1 MIFDESAVCTP
12 VFCRE
17 VTGETPVLLPAAP
30 FTVVLASSGR
40 AAASADSEPVLLAA
54 GGLFLAGGVA
64 VEVTPVTGC
73 HVLAA
78 GFSGT
83 AAQAAA
89 AGLPAPLA
97 SDCSAC
103 PMAAQLL
110 GELAAAMER
119 GGAAGL
125 SALCYHILCELA
137 AADAAV
143 PRLSPLVADAVL
155 AIRQNYAGL
164 YGVEELSAQL
174 GVSKSHLVRVFS
186 AEMGVGPGQY
196 LTGVRLDAAKA
207 LLARRDYP
215 LEVVATLCG
224 FSGANY
230 LCKVFK
236 KHTRQTPAAFRAQNA
251 GAARG
256 GAVNELES
264 ALYIGEGR
272 ILQRR
277 ARLCKIKGFLRLLTP
292 RKKRYD

>member
-1 MIFDESAVCTP
+1 MGKIAFVFAGQGAQYTGMGKELYESS
-12 VFCRE
+12 
-17 VTGETPVLLPAAP
+17 PAARKV
-30 FTVVLASSGR
+30 FDLADAIRPGTSNQCFSASKEELSR
-40 AAASADSEPVLLAA
+40 TLNTQPCLFAVDAACAAALTEKGIYADS
-54 GGLFLAGGVA
+54 
-64 VEVTPVTGC
+64 
-73 HVLAA
+73 AA
-78 GFSGT
+78 GFS
-83 AAQAAA
+83 
-89 AGLPAPLA
+89 
-97 SDCSAC
+97 
-103 PMAAQLL
+103 L

-236 KHTRQTPAAFRAQNA
+236 KHTGQTPAAFRAQNA

-264 ALYIGEGR
+264 ALYI
-272 ILQRR
+272 
-277 ARLCKIKGFLRLLTP
+277 
-292 RKKRYD
+292 

>member
-164 YGVEELSAQL
+164 YGVDELSAQL

-236 KHTRQTPAAFRAQNA
+236 KHTGQTPAAFRAQNA

-264 ALYIGEGR
+264 ALYI
-272 ILQRR
+272 
-277 ARLCKIKGFLRLLTP
+277 
-292 RKKRYD
+292 

>member
-236 KHTRQTPAAFRAQNA
+236 KHTGQTPAAFRAQNA

-256 GAVNELES
+256 GAVNELERAAFCSS
-264 ALYIGEGR
+264 AHVCAKLKAFY
-272 ILQRR
+272 
-277 ARLCKIKGFLRLLTP
+277 AF
-292 RKKRYD
+292 

>member
-40 AAASADSEPVLLAA
+40 AAASADSEPVLLVA

-89 AGLPAPLA
+89 AGLPAP
-97 SDCSAC
+97 
-103 PMAAQLL
+103 
-110 GELAAAMER
+110 LAAAMER

-236 KHTRQTPAAFRAQNA
+236 KHTGQTPAAFRAQNA

-264 ALYIGEGR
+264 ALYI
-272 ILQRR
+272 
-277 ARLCKIKGFLRLLTP
+277 
-292 RKKRYD
+292 

>member
-110 GELAAAMER
+110 GELAAA
-119 GGAAGL
+119 
-125 SALCYHILCELA
+125 
-137 AADAAV
+137 DAAV

-236 KHTRQTPAAFRAQNA
+236 KHTGQTPAAFRAQNA

-264 ALYIGEGR
+264 ALYI
-272 ILQRR
+272 
-277 ARLCKIKGFLRLLTP
+277 
-292 RKKRYD
+292 

>member
-119 GGAAGL
+119 GGASG
-125 SALCYHILCELA
+125 
-137 AADAAV
+137 
-143 PRLSPLVADAVL
+143 
-155 AIRQNYAGL
+155 
-164 YGVEELSAQL
+164 
-174 GVSKSHLVRVFS
+174 
-186 AEMGVGPGQY
+186 GPPPGPPW
-196 LTGVRLDAAKA
+196 G
-207 LLARRDYP
+207 
-215 LEVVATLCG
+215 G
-224 FSGANY
+224 
-230 LCKVFK
+230 
-236 KHTRQTPAAFRAQNA
+236 
-251 GAARG
+251 ARG
-256 GAVNELES
+256 PPPCPGAPRPGFPRCATIFCANLPPPTRPFPGFRRWWRMRCWPS
-264 ALYIGEGR
+264 AR
-272 ILQRR
+272 IMQACTAWRS
-277 ARLCKIKGFLRLLTP
+277 
-292 RKKRYD
+292 

>member
-236 KHTRQTPAAFRAQNA
+236 KHTGQTPAAFRAQNA

-256 GAVNELES
+256 GAVNERAAFCS
-264 ALYIGEGR
+264 AAHVCAKLKAFY
-272 ILQRR
+272 
-277 ARLCKIKGFLRLLTP
+277 AF
-292 RKKRYD
+292 

>member
-89 AGLPAPLA
+89 AGLPARLPATAAPAPWPPSCWA
-97 SDCSAC
+97 SL
-103 PMAAQLL
+103 PPPWN
-110 GELAAAMER
+110 AAAR
-119 GGAAGL
+119 PGFPRCATIFCANL
-125 SALCYHILCELA
+125 PPPTP
-137 AADAAV
+137 AV

-236 KHTRQTPAAFRAQNA
+236 KHTGQTPRRFPRAERGRGARRRGERAGKRAVHLRGPHFAAPRTFVQN
-251 GAARG
+251 
-256 GAVNELES
+256 
-264 ALYIGEGR
+264 
-272 ILQRR
+272 
-277 ARLCKIKGFLRLLTP
+277 
-292 RKKRYD
+292 

>member
-236 KHTRQTPAAFRAQNA
+236 KHTGQTPAAFRAQNA

-264 ALYIGEGR
+264 ALYI
-272 ILQRR
+272 LQRR

>member
-54 GGLFLAGGVA
+54 GGLFLAG
-64 VEVTPVTGC
+64 GC

-236 KHTRQTPAAFRAQNA
+236 KHTGQTPAAFRAQNA

-264 ALYIGEGR
+264 ALYI
-272 ILQRR
+272 
-277 ARLCKIKGFLRLLTP
+277 
-292 RKKRYD
+292 

>member
-54 GGLFLAGGVA
+54 GGLFLAGGAA

-83 AAQAAA
+83 VAQAAA

-103 PMAAQLL
+103 PMAAQRL
-110 GELAAAMER
+110 GELAVAMER

-236 KHTRQTPAAFRAQNA
+236 KHTGQTPAAFRAQNA

-264 ALYIGEGR
+264 ALYI
-272 ILQRR
+272 
-277 ARLCKIKGFLRLLTP
+277 
-292 RKKRYD
+292 

>member
-73 HVLAA
+73 HVL
-78 GFSGT
+78 
-83 AAQAAA
+83 A

-236 KHTRQTPAAFRAQNA
+236 KHTGQTPAAFRAQNA

-264 ALYIGEGR
+264 ALYI
-272 ILQRR
+272 
-277 ARLCKIKGFLRLLTP
+277 
-292 RKKRYD
+292 

>member
-119 GGAAGL
+119 GFPRCATIFCANLPPPTRPFPGFRRWWRMRCWP
-125 SALCYHILCELA
+125 SA
-137 AADAAV
+137 
-143 PRLSPLVADAVL
+143 
-155 AIRQNYAGL
+155 
-164 YGVEELSAQL
+164 
-174 GVSKSHLVRVFS
+174 
-186 AEMGVGPGQY
+186 
-196 LTGVRLDAAKA
+196 
-207 LLARRDYP
+207 
-215 LEVVATLCG
+215 
-224 FSGANY
+224 
-230 LCKVFK
+230 
-236 KHTRQTPAAFRAQNA
+236 
-251 GAARG
+251 
-256 GAVNELES
+256 
-264 ALYIGEGR
+264 R
-272 ILQRR
+272 IMQACTAWRS
-277 ARLCKIKGFLRLLTP
+277 
-292 RKKRYD
+292 

>member
-54 GGLFLAGGVA
+54 GGLFLAGGAA

-110 GELAAAMER
+110 G
-119 GGAAGL
+119 
-125 SALCYHILCELA
+125 ELA

-236 KHTRQTPAAFRAQNA
+236 KHTGQTPAAFRAQNA

-264 ALYIGEGR
+264 ALYI
-272 ILQRR
+272 
-277 ARLCKIKGFLRLLTP
+277 
-292 RKKRYD
+292 

>member
-73 HVLAA
+73 HVL
-78 GFSGT
+78 
-83 AAQAAA
+83 AA

-236 KHTRQTPAAFRAQNA
+236 KHTGQTPAAFRAQNA

-264 ALYIGEGR
+264 ALYI
-272 ILQRR
+272 
-277 ARLCKIKGFLRLLTP
+277 
-292 RKKRYD
+292 

>member
-1 MIFDESAVCTP
+1 MCIRD
-12 VFCRE
+12 R
-17 VTGETPVLLPAAP
+17 
-30 FTVVLASSGR
+30 
-40 AAASADSEPVLLAA
+40 
-54 GGLFLAGGVA
+54 
-64 VEVTPVTGC
+64 
-73 HVLAA
+73 
-78 GFSGT
+78 
-83 AAQAAA
+83 
-89 AGLPAPLA
+89 
-97 SDCSAC
+97 
-103 PMAAQLL
+103 
-110 GELAAAMER
+110 
-119 GGAAGL
+119 
-125 SALCYHILCELA
+125 CYHILCELA

-236 KHTRQTPAAFRAQNA
+236 KHTGQTPAAFRAQNA

-264 ALYIGEGR
+264 ALYI
-272 ILQRR
+272 
-277 ARLCKIKGFLRLLTP
+277 
-292 RKKRYD
+292 

>member
-103 PMAAQLL
+103 PMAYHSIARQITMPAEVL
-110 GELAAAMER
+110 EH
-119 GGAAGL
+119 L
-125 SALCYHILCELA
+125 S
-137 AADAAV
+137 
-143 PRLSPLVADAVL
+143 
-155 AIRQNYAGL
+155 
-164 YGVEELSAQL
+164 
-174 GVSKSHLVRVFS
+174 VSW
-186 AEMGVGPGQY
+186 
-196 LTGVRLDAAKA
+196 
-207 LLARRDYP
+207 
-215 LEVVATLCG
+215 VVC
-224 FSGANY
+224 
-230 LCKVFK
+230 V
-236 KHTRQTPAAFRAQNA
+236 
-251 GAARG
+251 
-256 GAVNELES
+256 
-264 ALYIGEGR
+264 
-272 ILQRR
+272 
-277 ARLCKIKGFLRLLTP
+277 
-292 RKKRYD
+292 

>member
-125 SALCYHILCELA
+125 SALCYHILSELA

-264 ALYIGEGR
+264 ALYI
-272 ILQRR
+272 
-277 ARLCKIKGFLRLLTP
+277 
-292 RKKRYD
+292 

>member
-1 MIFDESAVCTP
+1 
-12 VFCRE
+12 
-17 VTGETPVLLPAAP
+17 
-30 FTVVLASSGR
+30 
-40 AAASADSEPVLLAA
+40 
-54 GGLFLAGGVA
+54 
-64 VEVTPVTGC
+64 
-73 HVLAA
+73 
-78 GFSGT
+78 
-83 AAQAAA
+83 
-89 AGLPAPLA
+89 
-97 SDCSAC
+97 
-103 PMAAQLL
+103 
-110 GELAAAMER
+110 MER

-207 LLARRDYP
+207 LLARRGLP
-215 LEVVATLCG
+215 AG
-224 FSGANY
+224 SSGYCCAAFRARTT
-230 LCKVFK
+230 CARCSKS
-236 KHTRQTPAAFRAQNA
+236 TPGQTPAAFRAQNA

-264 ALYIGEGR
+264 ALYI
-272 ILQRR
+272 
-277 ARLCKIKGFLRLLTP
+277 
-292 RKKRYD
+292 

>member
-1 MIFDESAVCTP
+1 MTDMRKVAFLFAGQGAQTVGMGRDFADTVPESGAV
-12 VFCRE
+12 FSMGEALR
-17 VTGETPVLLPAAP
+17 TGITQICFGTGSPMDGALLGQTANTQPCLFLTDLAIAEAFRAVGLLPAA
-30 FTVVLASSGR
+30 V
-40 AAASADSEPVLLAA
+40 
-54 GGLFLAGGVA
+54 
-64 VEVTPVTGC
+64 
-73 HVLAA
+73 A
-78 GFSGT
+78 GFS
-83 AAQAAA
+83 
-89 AGLPAPLA
+89 
-97 SDCSAC
+97 
-103 PMAAQLL
+103 L

-236 KHTRQTPAAFRAQNA
+236 KHTGQTPAAFRAQNA

-264 ALYIGEGR
+264 ALYI
-272 ILQRR
+272 
-277 ARLCKIKGFLRLLTP
+277 
-292 RKKRYD
+292 

>member
-54 GGLFLAGGVA
+54 GGLFLAGGAA

-103 PMAAQLL
+103 PMAAVVLPL
-110 GELAAAMER
+110 
-119 GGAAGL
+119 
-125 SALCYHILCELA
+125 
-137 AADAAV
+137 
-143 PRLSPLVADAVL
+143 PSPW
-155 AIRQNYAGL
+155 
-164 YGVEELSAQL
+164 
-174 GVSKSHLVRVFS
+174 
-186 AEMGVGPGQY
+186 
-196 LTGVRLDAAKA
+196 
-207 LLARRDYP
+207 
-215 LEVVATLCG
+215 
-224 FSGANY
+224 
-230 LCKVFK
+230 
-236 KHTRQTPAAFRAQNA
+236 
-251 GAARG
+251 
-256 GAVNELES
+256 
-264 ALYIGEGR
+264 
-272 ILQRR
+272 
-277 ARLCKIKGFLRLLTP
+277 
-292 RKKRYD
+292 

>member
-40 AAASADSEPVLLAA
+40 AAASADSEPVLLVA

-125 SALCYHILCELA
+125 SALCYHIPFPGFRRWWRMRCW
-137 AADAAV
+137 
-143 PRLSPLVADAVL
+143 P
-155 AIRQNYAGL
+155 
-164 YGVEELSAQL
+164 SA
-174 GVSKSHLVRVFS
+174 
-186 AEMGVGPGQY
+186 
-196 LTGVRLDAAKA
+196 
-207 LLARRDYP
+207 
-215 LEVVATLCG
+215 
-224 FSGANY
+224 
-230 LCKVFK
+230 
-236 KHTRQTPAAFRAQNA
+236 
-251 GAARG
+251 
-256 GAVNELES
+256 
-264 ALYIGEGR
+264 R
-272 ILQRR
+272 IMQACTAWRS
-277 ARLCKIKGFLRLLTP
+277 
-292 RKKRYD
+292 

>member
-40 AAASADSEPVLLAA
+40 AAASADS
-54 GGLFLAGGVA
+54 GVR
-64 VEVTPVTGC
+64 
-73 HVLAA
+73 L
-78 GFSGT
+78 
-83 AAQAAA
+83 
-89 AGLPAPLA
+89 
-97 SDCSAC
+97 
-103 PMAAQLL
+103 
-110 GELAAAMER
+110 
-119 GGAAGL
+119 
-125 SALCYHILCELA
+125 ELA

-236 KHTRQTPAAFRAQNA
+236 KHTGQTPAAFRAQNA

-264 ALYIGEGR
+264 ALYI
-272 ILQRR
+272 
-277 ARLCKIKGFLRLLTP
+277 
-292 RKKRYD
+292 